1 MLDIIPESTQSE
13 DDENSIPNVDPTRRV
28 SRVASDVSRGSAPLL
43 IIAGQLKEMV
53 PPFDFVYAES
63 EPSKTALRSMIVSWL
78 HKGYLIIAVSD
89 VKTFSLFERI
99 ADILKSRIYV
109 VSGLPLLE
117 SDPVLRTVASGYDAV
132 PYLDIPAILT
142 VAKPT
147 PATEGASHFEALQAD
162 MRSKRFL
169 DAATSSDSKLGGNNS
184 FT

>member
-1 MLDIIPESTQSE
+1 MLDLIPEATQA
-13 DDENSIPNVDPTRRV
+13 DDDADPNLSVDPTRRV

-109 VSGLPLLE
+109 ISGLPLLE
-117 SDPVLRTVASGYDAV
+117 SDPVLRTIASGYDAV

-142 VAKPT
+142 VAKPPPT
-147 PATEGASHFEALQAD
+147 TEGASHFEALQAD
-162 MRSKRFL
+162 MRSKKL
-169 DAATSSDSKLGGNNS
+169 LNATPDTNIALGGTNS